1 MLEGPESPRSVY
13 TSLSCSPPM
22 LDPGTQSILHS
33 FLSERDQERALFSQ
47 LTQQTIATRGFID
60 PGEVLAGEDDEVPPM
75 LSVDDYRVA
84 FGEDWQLSQFWSAA
98 SFGKP
103 WELFWASSLSLY
115 STAFATRLAQSIRS
129 ITRPSDNIAFLC
141 CPTAFVAFQHEYSSK
156 NARLLEFDKR
166 FSVLDPKRFIPYD
179 LDEPDDFH
187 ESLRGTV
194 DVAVV
199 DPPFLNE
206 VTNKNLATTLRQI
219 LNPKR
224 GKLVM
229 ITSTSVENVLDEV
242 YSQPPLGALRRA
254 VLEVEHGQLAND
266 FACWGSW
273 DGAERF
279 GSLDELDLTLS

>member
-60 PGEVLAGEDDEVPPM
+60 PGEVLADEDDEVPPM
-75 LSVDDYRVA
+75 LNVDDYRVA
-84 FGEDWQLSQFWSAA
+84 FGEDWQLSQFW
-98 SFGKP
+98 
-103 WELFWASSLSLY
+103 Y

-179 LDEPDDFH
+179 